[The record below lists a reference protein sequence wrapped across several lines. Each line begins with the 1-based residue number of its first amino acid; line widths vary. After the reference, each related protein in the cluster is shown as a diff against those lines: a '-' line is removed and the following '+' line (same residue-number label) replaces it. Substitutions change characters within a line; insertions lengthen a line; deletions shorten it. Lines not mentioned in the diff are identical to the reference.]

1 VHMKSDYYS
10 TRRLYCIIHCQI
22 SRDKVS
28 FLLASSYKYQVEK
41 SVTFAHI
48 EAGLLCL
55 YLCKNLLLNSK
66 CGLKTMHPNSL
77 PISPSPPDLSHDKG
91 REGLTN
97 FANVIFT
104 DQPDCTET
112 IPFNFINDFC
122 HSKPGHIHVTSP
134 VRAS

>member
-1 VHMKSDYYS
+1 MCKTNLTPYS
-10 TRRLYCIIHCQI
+10 LIEGIEQLRLVAVRPQLII
-22 SRDKVS
+22 D
-28 FLLASSYKYQVEK
+28 
-41 SVTFAHI
+41 
-48 EAGLLCL
+48 
-55 YLCKNLLLNSK
+55 
-66 CGLKTMHPNSL
+66 
-77 PISPSPPDLSHDKG
+77 DKG